1 VLDEPAARAAGV
13 APGRYVRLA
22 VTDTGRGMAPE
33 TQARMFEPFFTTKEP
48 EHALGLGLPA
58 TLNIVRQM
66 GGQIGARSAPGD
78 GTTFTVDIP
87 VTSDPLPREASGAPA
102 GARRDERAGGETVL
116 IVEDDDLVR
125 LLTAKVLRRRG
136 YQVLE
141 ASTAPEATQRAGG
154 HAGPIHLL
162 LSDVGLPQVSGPDL
176 ARRLREQRPEMKV
189 LFMSGY
195 GRSALAE
202 RGLVPDAGVLEK
214 PFSPD
219 TLLDRIRAALEES

>member
-1 VLDEPAARAAGV
+1 
-13 APGRYVRLA
+13 
-22 VTDTGRGMAPE
+22 

-66 GGQIGARSAPGD
+66 GGQIGARSVPGA

-87 VTSDPLPREASGAPA
+87 VTSEPLPCEASGAPA
-102 GARRDERAGGETVL
+102 GAPRDQPAGGETVL
-116 IVEDDDLVR
+116 VVEDDDLVR

-141 ASTAPEATQRAGG
+141 ASTAHEATQRAGG

-176 ARRLREQRPEMKV
+176 ARRLRE
-189 LFMSGY
+189 
-195 GRSALAE
+195 E
-202 RGLVPDAGVLEK
+202 R
-214 PFSPD
+214 
-219 TLLDRIRAALEES
+219 